1 MEAVTN
7 LSHVKEE
14 TGMSEQI
21 NEISAALSKAQSE
34 LEGAKKDSSGYG
46 YNYSDLASVISS
58 AKPILA
64 KHNLAIVQLIGEQSE
79 SQVSLTTILTHSS
92 GQYFKSKATLP
103 VIEMKGCNL
112 AQGAGASLSYLRR
125 YAYQAIIGQPS
136 EDVDASSNGKAK
148 QASDFKTKSSPKKED
163 KPKEEKRTRFKSAKP
178 AGTL

>member
-1 MEAVTN
+1 MEVQNFESVTQE
-7 LSHVKEE
+7 SEMSKE
-14 TGMSEQI
+14 I
-21 NEISAALSKAQSE
+21 DKIAAALSKAQSE

-46 YNYSDLASVISS
+46 YNYSDLSSVIGS

-64 KHNLAIVQLIGEQSE
+64 KHNLAIVQLIGEQTE

-103 VIEMKGCNL
+103 VIEIKGCNL

-136 EDVDASSNGKAK
+136 EDNDASSNGKAK
-148 QASDFKTKSSPKKED
+148 SASDFKAKSNDKKAE
-163 KPKEEKRTRFKSAKP
+163 KPAEEKRTRFKNATKT
-178 AGTL
+178 GVL